1 MGINYA
7 PITNRIKYLSKKY
20 FVQKMMKYLA
30 SLKFKTCKYVS
41 R

>member
-7 PITNRIKYLSKKY
+7 PIINRIKYLSKKY

-30 SLKFKTCKYVS
+30 SLKFKTCK
-41 R
+41 